1 MADRYAEDMDKTPPQ
16 PRPRWV
22 QVLGK
27 AGLAALPA
35 AIVLGLLLDA
45 TNPPEWVSR
54 ATVVVYA
61 ALVVVAMLVSLW
73 LVVRAED
80 DKGGPPGS

>member
-1 MADRYAEDMDKTPPQ
+1 MDKTPPQ

-22 QVLGK
+22 EILGK

-45 TNPPEWVSR
+45 ADPPEWVSR
-54 ATVVVYA
+54 TVVVVYA

-80 DKGGPPGS
+80 NGGPSGS